1 MSKDFLPDD
10 YTEVHE
16 RVEEFRNDYPKGQ
29 IATTIVK
36 WEDGLAVFRAK
47 ICDED
52 GNLLAQGSG
61 HATREHDKFVGEKFY
76 EKGETVAVG
85 RALAFAGYGIEK
97 GIASQEEVQ
106 GVGDKEAGK
115 DFNEKYYKK
124 DQMSTADGSLTNKQ
138 TKAIFG
144 ILSGEY
150 DLETEIADD
159 FVGFYKQKNIE
170 DLSKREAS
178 NLIDMLKKD
187 EGKADKRIKKYRS
200 EVEDE

>member
-1 MSKDFLPDD
+1 MSEDFIPDD

-16 RVEEFRNDYPKGQ
+16 RVEEFREDYPKGQ

-36 WEDGLAVFRAK
+36 WEKDLAVFRAK

-97 GIASQEEVQ
+97 GIASQEEVESANNKPSES
-106 GVGDKEAGK
+106 DK
-115 DFNEKYYKK
+115 FYKRDK
-124 DQMSTADGSLTNKQ
+124 MSTNDGTITDKQ
-138 TKAIFG
+138 TKAIFA
-144 ILSGEY
+144 ILSDEY
-150 DLETEIADD
+150 DLETEMADD
-159 FVGFYKQKNIE
+159 FVGFYKNKFIE
-170 DLSKREAS
+170 DLSMKEAS
-178 NLIDMLKKD
+178 NLIDILKKD
-187 EGKADKRIKKYRS
+187 EGKAGEMIKKYKS
-200 EVEDE
+200 EVEDSD